1 MQNLNNFILNVLG
14 QSNYVILNK
23 TLMKSI
29 GCHETILLSYM
40 IDKWRYFNG
49 EDFYYLIEDI
59 MEDIPMFKERKLRE
73 TISNLIEIGILVK
86 KAFKGAPPRQ
96 FYNIDAEKLFNI
108 IASDANLKG
117 FKKDSFNH
125 CKNNNFNP
133 CKNASFQYN
142 INRDNNN
149 RDNSIEF
156 DKKDSKEPFLSHSLV
171 QNEILHDCERETKT
185 DLNLSPKPSENKA
198 TSKKGRQG
206 DMTLFESLPKS
217 KGYTEEFETFWI
229 LYRKHNAKDKAFAY
243 KSYCGAL
250 KNGATHT
257 QLLEAV
263 KKQIEIWEIK
273 KPDPN
278 FIPMCST
285 WLNKKRYKDDFEA
298 IKQQTLTK
306 TTASAPKDYNSYEG
320 GIESFKNLRDNDRE
334 ADIVSIPKDIIKD
347 MLRFIVHWS
356 EIVKN
361 GGYTNAEVEQLDR
374 DGVKYIKD
382 TYWSEVSLEDH
393 LLSYG
398 YGTNI
403 YQLLKNKG
411 YF

>member
-1 MQNLNNFILNVLG
+1 MIHSFDTHIAKICGVREAVL
-14 QSNYVILNK
+14 L
-23 TLMKSI
+23 
-29 GCHETILLSYM
+29 
-40 IDKWRYFNG
+40 
-49 EDFYYLIEDI
+49 
-59 MEDIPMFKERKLRE
+59 
-73 TISNLIEIGILVK
+73 
-86 KAFKGAPPRQ
+86 
-96 FYNIDAEKLFNI
+96 YNIDFWIAKNRANDKHFYDGMYWTYNSTKAFAELFDYLTQRVIENLLAKLIKDGYLVKGYYNNSSFDRTSWYALTDKYYQLKQENPFHQTGKSI
-108 IASDANLKG
+108 SPNGEMEKPKWGNDIYVSDNKQDI
-117 FKKDSFNH
+117 KH
-125 CKNNNFNP
+125 T
-133 CKNASFQYN
+133 
-142 INRDNNN
+142 
-149 RDNSIEF
+149 
-156 DKKDSKEPFLSHSLV
+156 DKKHIYV
-171 QNEILHDCERETKT
+171 QNEILHDCENQSRETKQSGEQLALF
-185 DLNLSPKPSENKA
+185 DNPQKPETPNP
-198 TSKKGRQG
+198 T
-206 DMTLFESLPKS
+206 KS
-217 KGYTEEFETFWI
+217 KGYTKEFETFWAI
-229 LYRKHNAKDKAFAY
+229 YRKHNAKDKAFAF

-250 KNGATHT
+250 KEKTTHT
-257 QLLEAV
+257 QLLEAL

-285 WLNKKRYKDDFEA
+285 WLNKKRYRDDFEA
-298 IKQQTLTK
+298 IKRQALTR

-334 ADIVSIPKDIIKD
+334 ADIDSIPKDIIKD
-347 MLRFIVHWS
+347 MLRFIVHWG